1 MAGRG
6 AKGINQFVH
15 ILSVIV
21 SMVLLPRSCEDQP
34 KHIQTEMSGQLKP
47 ESQDFGHLNCMG
59 LHAVANVYRSLNMI
73 FFLIVPLL
81 CNIQEL
87 FY

>member
-21 SMVLLPRSCEDQP
+21 SMVLLPCSCEDQP
-34 KHIQTEMSGQLKP
+34 KKAYREMSGQLKP
-47 ESQDFGHLNCMG
+47 ESQDFGHL
-59 LHAVANVYRSLNMI
+59 
-73 FFLIVPLL
+73 
-81 CNIQEL
+81 
-87 FY
+87 